1 VIERGIDPRCG
12 SGKFLDE
19 TFFKGI
25 VAVPGID
32 FTEVDLPRYDRRS
45 ALLVMSDAN
54 ADDNCT
60 KQDEKE
66 G

>member
-19 TFFKGI
+19 TFLKRI
-25 VAVPGID
+25 LTVPGID
-32 FTEVDLPRYDRRS
+32 LTEVDLPRCDRRS
-45 ALLVMSDAN
+45 TLLVMSDTDT
-54 ADDNCT
+54 DDNRT
-60 KQDEKE
+60 KQDKKE